1 MLRNILAIATI
12 ILTSSIVTILYD
24 EVVSDG
30 GWLDLLVFTLTM
42 YLLTSACIYTFLK
55 MKGNF
60 KCLQENTDTFLLCHA
75 TTDPN
80 VGSASNGQ
88 AL

>member
-42 YLLTSACIYTFLK
+42 YLLTSACIYIFLK

-60 KCLQENTDTFLLCHA
+60 KCL
-75 TTDPN
+75 
-80 VGSASNGQ
+80 
-88 AL
+88 